1 FPNTL
6 AESAFPSPI
15 RHFRAVVRARSGD
28 GIISVCNAFHAC
40 PACDLVSEV
49 SRHAK
54 GLVSHRSRSIWHA
67 SVFAALCEKHLIRK
81 LFASRGVFVW
91 KNGLCS
97 LYAFGVVAFLGS
109 SQKCIRCDKKI
120 LRGPAGFIGGGYPL
134 RTLPALDL
142 RTDACITVFVRAKVG
157 ILIHDV

>member
-1 FPNTL
+1 
-6 AESAFPSPI
+6 
-15 RHFRAVVRARSGD
+15 
-28 GIISVCNAFHAC
+28 
-40 PACDLVSEV
+40 
-49 SRHAK
+49 
-54 GLVSHRSRSIWHA
+54 
-67 SVFAALCEKHLIRK
+67 EKHLIRK

-97 LYAFGVVAFLGS
+97 LYAFGVVAFFGS

-142 RTDACITVFVRAKVG
+142 RTAACITVFVRAKVG
-157 ILIHDV
+157 ILIHDVHQRALDEIRELEGTAEISVAFHALVYLAGDLDAQ